1 MDEKDELP
9 DEEAKK
15 LSGLV
20 PDIVRRAV
28 LTGVGALFMTE
39 EGIRNMVTDMKLPK
53 DALAF
58 LLSQADKTRTE
69 VARVVTQEMRRFL
82 ESETL
87 RREIWK
93 LLTGVTLEVNATIQ
107 LKPSG
112 EPGIKAKV
120 RSLAA
125 LVGGLLLWSQQRRPR
140 DLTLQIDLTAA
151 LPGEIVELDVVVR
164 RSGHLLGRHDVRYGR
179 AGAPGVVEFQLH
191 AAPGAADIETTLV
204 YAGRPVR
211 RTVTSITL
219 SPDEPA
225 LIHWRD

>member
-1 MDEKDELP
+1 MNDEDELP
-9 DEEAKK
+9 EDLPPDDPKK

-39 EGIRNMVTDMKLPK
+39 EGIRNLVGEMKLPK

-69 VARVVTQEMRRFL
+69 VARVVTQEVRRFL

-93 LLTGVTLEVNATIQ
+93 VLNGITLEVNATIQ

-112 EPGIKAKV
+112 DAALKAKV
-120 RSLAA
+120 KTRGKKEPE
-125 LVGGLLLWSQQRRPR
+125 GG
-140 DLTLQIDLTAA
+140 DA
-151 LPGEIVELDVVVR
+151 
-164 RSGHLLGRHDVRYGR
+164 
-179 AGAPGVVEFQLH
+179 
-191 AAPGAADIETTLV
+191 
-204 YAGRPVR
+204 
-211 RTVTSITL
+211 
-219 SPDEPA
+219 
-225 LIHWRD
+225 

>member
-82 ESETL
+82 ESFWDE
-87 RREIWK
+87 
-93 LLTGVTLEVNATIQ
+93 
-107 LKPSG
+107 
-112 EPGIKAKV
+112 
-120 RSLAA
+120 
-125 LVGGLLLWSQQRRPR
+125 GLLA
-140 DLTLQIDLTAA
+140 IK
-151 LPGEIVELDVVVR
+151 
-164 RSGHLLGRHDVRYGR
+164 
-179 AGAPGVVEFQLH
+179 H
-191 AAPGAADIETTLV
+191 AAEAES
-204 YAGRPVR
+204 R
-211 RTVTSITL
+211 RMK
-219 SPDEPA
+219 
-225 LIHWRD
+225 RR

>member
-1 MDEKDELP
+1 MEKPEFPDDLP
-9 DEEAKK
+9 PDEAKK

-39 EGIRNMVTDMKLPK
+39 EGIRNMMGEMKLPK

-58 LLSQADKTRTE
+58 LIAQADKTRGE

-87 RREIWK
+87 RKEIWK

-112 EPGIKAKV
+112 EPGIRARVKTKKK
-120 RSLAA
+120 
-125 LVGGLLLWSQQRRPR
+125 
-140 DLTLQIDLTAA
+140 
-151 LPGEIVELDVVVR
+151 GEPSSE
-164 RSGHLLGRHDVRYGR
+164 
-179 AGAPGVVEFQLH
+179 
-191 AAPGAADIETTLV
+191 
-204 YAGRPVR
+204 
-211 RTVTSITL
+211 
-219 SPDEPA
+219 DEDA
-225 LIHWRD
+225 

>member
-1 MDEKDELP
+1 MSEDKP
-9 DEEAKK
+9 DIPDDDPKK

-39 EGIRNMVTDMKLPK
+39 EGIRNLVGEMKLPK

-58 LLSQADKTRTE
+58 LLSQADKTRGE
-69 VARVVTQEMRRFL
+69 VARVVTQEVRRFL

-93 LLTGVTLEVNATIQ
+93 VLTGVTLEVNATIQ

-120 RSLAA
+120 RTKKSPK
-125 LVGGLLLWSQQRRPR
+125 SEPPPEQ
-140 DLTLQIDLTAA
+140 
-151 LPGEIVELDVVVR
+151 
-164 RSGHLLGRHDVRYGR
+164 
-179 AGAPGVVEFQLH
+179 
-191 AAPGAADIETTLV
+191 ET
-204 YAGRPVR
+204 P
-211 RTVTSITL
+211 
-219 SPDEPA
+219 PDEDEDA
-225 LIHWRD
+225 

>member
-1 MDEKDELP
+1 M
-9 DEEAKK
+9 
-15 LSGLV
+15 G
-20 PDIVRRAV
+20 AV
-28 LTGVGALFMTE
+28 FSTE

-120 RSLAA
+120 RSKKKAEEEEN
-125 LVGGLLLWSQQRRPR
+125 
-140 DLTLQIDLTAA
+140 D
-151 LPGEIVELDVVVR
+151 
-164 RSGHLLGRHDVRYGR
+164 
-179 AGAPGVVEFQLH
+179 
-191 AAPGAADIETTLV
+191 
-204 YAGRPVR
+204 
-211 RTVTSITL
+211 
-219 SPDEPA
+219 
-225 LIHWRD
+225 

>member
-1 MDEKDELP
+1 MADKLEFPDDLP
-9 DEEAKK
+9 PEEAKK

-39 EGIRNMVTDMKLPK
+39 EGIRNAVTEMKLPK

-58 LLSQADKTRTE
+58 LLSQADKSRTE

-93 LLTGVTLEVNATIQ
+93 LLTGVTLEVNASIQ

-112 EPGIKAKV
+112 ERGFRARV
-120 RSLAA
+120 RTKKKEES
-125 LVGGLLLWSQQRRPR
+125 P
-140 DLTLQIDLTAA
+140 
-151 LPGEIVELDVVVR
+151 
-164 RSGHLLGRHDVRYGR
+164 
-179 AGAPGVVEFQLH
+179 AGDPPSE
-191 AAPGAADIETTLV
+191 
-204 YAGRPVR
+204 
-211 RTVTSITL
+211 
-219 SPDEPA
+219 DEDA
-225 LIHWRD
+225 